1 LHPINIGNI
10 INALDIFIWNVELHG
25 RGVDGGGYMCIVE
38 SWDCFDE
45 VVSGKNVIF
54 FFSYGKWEEDVFEN
68 KIHKRIFYVLSIIDL
83 PKL

>member
-54 FFSYGKWEEDVFEN
+54 FFLTVSGKKMFL
-68 KIHKRIFYVLSIIDL
+68 KIKSIRGSFMCF
-83 PKL
+83 P